1 MRKPPEESCR
11 RWLHESV
18 VLVKQSAEPEED
30 FLASTREMI
39 AANRS
44 LRGLL
49 ACYLADHHRAIVAAP
64 LACRRRRGRH
74 WLSFPLSQSVPEL
87 QCQFVWAAREK
98 KTFRVDRYYSAKII
112 ICLESRGGS

>member
-1 MRKPPEESCR
+1 MRKPPE
-11 RWLHESV
+11 ESV

-49 ACYLADHHRAIVAAP
+49 ADHHRASGLP
-64 LACRRRRGRH
+64 PPPRETLA
-74 WLSFPLSQSVPEL
+74 
-87 QCQFVWAAREK
+87 
-98 KTFRVDRYYSAKII
+98 
-112 ICLESRGGS
+112 

>member
-1 MRKPPEESCR
+1 
-11 RWLHESV
+11 V

-74 WLSFPLSQSVPEL
+74 WLSFPLSQCRS
-87 QCQFVWAAREK
+87 
-98 KTFRVDRYYSAKII
+98 YSASLCGQHERKKH
-112 ICLESRGGS
+112 LGWTATTVPKS